1 MRTSSGFT
9 LIEMLLSIS
18 LLVLMGGIAIPIYY
32 SFQVRND
39 LDIVTAS
46 HAQLLRRAQALAR
59 AGGGDISWG
68 VHLTGTNMILFKGVD
83 FLSRDSSFD
92 ETIELPPSITPSG
105 LQDVIFSKFTGLPQ
119 TTGIT
124 TFTSNQLEAR
134 TSTINEKGMVNF

>member
-46 HAQLLRRAQALAR
+46 HAQLLRR
-59 AGGGDISWG
+59 
-68 VHLTGTNMILFKGVD
+68 
-83 FLSRDSSFD
+83 
-92 ETIELPPSITPSG
+92 
-105 LQDVIFSKFTGLPQ
+105 
-119 TTGIT
+119 
-124 TFTSNQLEAR
+124 
-134 TSTINEKGMVNF
+134 